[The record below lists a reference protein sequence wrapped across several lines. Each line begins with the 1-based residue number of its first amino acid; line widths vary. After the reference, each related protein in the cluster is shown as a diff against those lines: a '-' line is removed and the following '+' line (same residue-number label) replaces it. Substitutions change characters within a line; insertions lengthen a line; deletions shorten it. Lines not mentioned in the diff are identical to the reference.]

1 MKDIYKTQ
9 LENIIND
16 FKNKVNHL
24 SKSSV
29 FELDDLVDDLKNK
42 VDDLKYKINNDVDA
56 IIDAIKQEK
65 DIVLSEVDLA
75 VFKAENHI
83 GE

>member
-1 MKDIYKTQ
+1 MKDIYKIQ

-16 FKNKVNHL
+16 FKNKLSHL

-29 FELDDLVDDLKNK
+29 FEVDDLVDDFKNK
-42 VDDLKYKINNDVDA
+42 VDDLKYKITCDVDV
-56 IIDAIKQEK
+56 IINAIKQEK
-65 DIVLSEVDLA
+65 DIAISEIELA
-75 VFKAENHI
+75 VFKVENHI

>member
-1 MKDIYKTQ
+1 MKDKYKTQ
-9 LENIIND
+9 LENIIDD

-29 FELDDLVDDLKNK
+29 FELDDLIEDLRNK
-42 VDDLKYKINNDVDA
+42 VDDLKYQINNDVDV
-56 IIDAIKQEK
+56 IINAIKQEK
-65 DIVLSEVDLA
+65 DIAIAEIDLA
-75 VFKAENHI
+75 VFKAENNI